1 MHFLALF
8 TRTNTNANLPGQRA
22 TKPRQFWCYVL
33 YWSIY
38 WVCACILP
46 VGECCALVKY
56 LHRQHCRFVTAY
68 SDGQFASFID
78 DTKMWTKVSE
88 IPTLVTMANE
98 LTAFNSSVGQ
108 NQNDQ
113 TSAILTRKK
122 ENADRF
128 LLQVGNISPRL
139 NKPTLLVF
147 TAKYPAP
154 KVQNPKMPGFER
166 LLRLFRRFPIFP

>member
-1 MHFLALF
+1 
-8 TRTNTNANLPGQRA
+8 
-22 TKPRQFWCYVL
+22 
-33 YWSIY
+33 
-38 WVCACILP
+38 
-46 VGECCALVKY
+46 
-56 LHRQHCRFVTAY
+56 
-68 SDGQFASFID
+68 
-78 DTKMWTKVSE
+78 MWTKVSE

-139 NKPTLLVF
+139 NKPALLVF
-147 TAKYPAP
+147 TAKNPAP

>member
-1 MHFLALF
+1 MHFRALF
-8 TRTNTNANLPGQRA
+8 TRANPMQISPAKGLPSRGNFDA
-22 TKPRQFWCYVL
+22 TSYIEA
-33 YWSIY
+33 SIGF
-38 WVCACILP
+38 CACILP

-78 DTKMWTKVSE
+78 DTKCGLRFLKF
-88 IPTLVTMANE
+88 PRGHQANE

-139 NKPTLLVF
+139 NKPALLVF
-147 TAKYPAP
+147 TAKNPAP